1 MCGIMT
7 GNYKAMLDFVAR
19 KKMKG
24 LAVKVELVSG
34 SWFAYT
40 TGYTTGGVEDGVA

>member
-7 GNYKAMLDFVAR
+7 GNYEDMLDWIAR

-24 LAVKVELVSG
+24 VSVRVELVSG

-40 TGYTTGGVEDGVA
+40 IGGDK

>member
-7 GNYKAMLDFVAR
+7 GNYEEMLDWIAR

-24 LAVKVELVSG
+24 ASVRVELVSG

-40 TGYTTGGVEDGVA
+40 TGGVENDLS